1 MPPTTYQKLL
11 NKHVLVIGVSSG
23 LGAGVAEASLEP
35 GAFVTIASSQSII
48 DATINRL
55 RELYLEFDSK
65 IQRIAVDLSAS
76 SSSSSQ
82 HSGAEAEAEAEADTD
97 SDTAL
102 EQKLHHLFVTTPTLH
117 SSCSESGISN
127 PNPKKVNHVILTAA
141 DPLSVHPLSSPSGLT
156 SSTISTATHFRLTL
170 PLLLA
175 KVSLQHLPASTTSS
189 LTLTSGTLAKKPSP
203 GWALLSYF
211 AGGLISLTKALA
223 LEMKP
228 VKGSTAAR
236 TYLAFHHN
244 AKLYKLSTVVSAIKP
259 FSALEEANK
268 LLFKKGKDDES
279 KSSDDEFAIVAE
291 KTIFHPQGGGQPS
304 DEGVMTKCNDSVF
317 RVSMVRMDAVNDGQ
331 VLHFGRFDS
340 SSSANKFQVGDTIE
354 QSIDIDKRLLY
365 SRLHTAGH
373 VLGAAVRLL
382 LEKEIPGFD
391 ELKASHFPDIAGCE
405 FQGSIEGKWKEPIQQ
420 KVDEYID
427 KAMPVEVD
435 FWDEEDFRKNG
446 LERLIPDRSLA
457 PPGEKF
463 RVVKIAGAE
472 VYPCGGTHVDT
483 TDLCG
488 KTTVKK
494 ISRSKGT
501 SRVSYNVD

>member
-1 MPPTTYQKLL
+1 M
-11 NKHVLVIGVSSG
+11 I
-23 LGAGVAEASLEP
+23 
-35 GAFVTIASSQSII
+35 
-48 DATINRL
+48 R
-55 RELYLEFDSK
+55 K
-65 IQRIAVDLSAS
+65 I
-76 SSSSSQ
+76 
-82 HSGAEAEAEAEADTD
+82 
-97 SDTAL
+97 
-102 EQKLHHLFVTTPTLH
+102 
-117 SSCSESGISN
+117 
-127 PNPKKVNHVILTAA
+127 
-141 DPLSVHPLSSPSGLT
+141 
-156 SSTISTATHFRLTL
+156 
-170 PLLLA
+170 
-175 KVSLQHLPASTTSS
+175 
-189 LTLTSGTLAKKPSP
+189 
-203 GWALLSYF
+203 
-211 AGGLISLTKALA
+211 
-223 LEMKP
+223 
-228 VKGSTAAR
+228 TAAR

-244 AKLYKLSTVVSAIKP
+244 AKLYKLSTVVSAIKS

-268 LLFKKGKDDES
+268 LLFKKGKDDDS
-279 KSSDDEFAIVAE
+279 KGTEDEFAIVTE

-304 DEGVMTKCNDSVF
+304 DEGVMTKGDDGVF

-340 SSSANKFQVGDTIE
+340 SSANRFQVGDTVE
-354 QSIDIDKRLLY
+354 QSIDVDKRLLY

-373 VLGAAVRLL
+373 VLGAAVRHL

-391 ELKASHFPDIAGCE
+391 ELKASHAPGNAACE

-420 KVDEYID
+420 KLDEYID

-446 LERLIPDRSLA
+446 LERLIPDRSLTQ
-457 PPGEKF
+457 PGEKF
-463 RVVKIAGAE
+463 RVVKIVGAE